1 MSIGKVL
8 PNIANKVAT
17 SYKKSGS
24 LINKAGNFIDP
35 NGKAV
40 SAGVLSVI
48 MLTAVPLPRF
58 FKARNSTERREVLIR
73 DFPTVATLLFAMKAM
88 KGAIAKGAEKKMGL
102 VLTNGPKDYKNLSLG
117 KKLKNLFSPNSGVSV
132 FSTEE
137 ILQKYTRIN
146 DSETLAKMLT
156 SVQEQGGDVKKLLTI
171 DSKKGKVGPL
181 SAAVSELF
189 GDKFKDMKPEEII
202 AGVKNPANS
211 DKVKNVIDILDDAD
225 KNPIVKNSKVVTAGI
240 KYLSWGVVVFLLGY
254 GLSKLNQIITN
265 AVDGKKKAENADGDT
280 LELSGSN
287 ISDMEKEIFADVVKA
302 G

>member
-1 MSIGKVL
+1 MRVGSVL
-8 PNIANKVAT
+8 PNIANKVAS

-24 LINKAGNFIDP
+24 IINKAGNFIDP

-58 FKARNSTERREVLIR
+58 FKSRNSTERREVLIR
-73 DFPTVATLLFAMKAM
+73 DFPTVTTLLFAMKAM
-88 KGAIAKGAEKKMGL
+88 KGGIAKAAEKKMGL
-102 VLTNGPKDYKNLSLG
+102 VLTNGPKDYRSLPLG
-117 KKLKNLFSPNSGVSV
+117 KKLKNLFSPNSGVTV
-132 FSTEE
+132 FNTDE

-156 SVQEQGGDVKKLLTI
+156 SVQEQGGDIKKLLTI
-171 DSKKGKVGPL
+171 DSKKGKVGEL
-181 SAAVSELF
+181 SAAVSGVF

-202 AGVKNPANS
+202 AGIKNPANS
-211 DKVKNVIDILDDAD
+211 DKVKGIIDVLDDAD

-265 AVDGKKKAENADGDT
+265 AVDGKKKAKNADGDT
-280 LELSGSN
+280 LELSGSK

>member
-1 MSIGKVL
+1 MKIL
-8 PNIANKVAT
+8 PNIANKVAS

-24 LINKAGNFIDP
+24 IINKAGNFIDP

-73 DFPTVATLLFAMKAM
+73 DFPTVTTLLFAMKAM
-88 KGAIAKGAEKKMGL
+88 KGGIAKAAEKKMGL
-102 VLTNGPKDYKNLSLG
+102 VLTNGPKDYRSLPLG
-117 KKLKNLFSPNSGVSV
+117 KKLKNLFSPNSGVTV
-132 FSTEE
+132 FNTDE

-156 SVQEQGGDVKKLLTI
+156 SVQEQGGDIKKLLTI
-171 DSKKGKVGPL
+171 DSKKGKVGEL
-181 SAAVSELF
+181 SAAVSGVY

-202 AGVKNPANS
+202 AGIKNPANS
-211 DKVKNVIDILDDAD
+211 DKVKGIIDVLDDAD

-265 AVDGKKKAENADGDT
+265 AVDGKKKAQNKDGDT
-280 LELSGSN
+280 VELTGSK
-287 ISDMEKEIFADVVKA
+287 ISDMEKEIFADVTK